1 MSLLFDLNE
10 TEIVLD
16 HSQKADHISATVQD
30 QVEDHPVEHRL
41 MRNKIHVLMRCSVSL
56 LFTCRNQV
64 PELVTTPVIVFNSF
78 QHSSGWWRGGSGG
91 ATRILTRIS
100 QWCRSKEVYIV
111 TIAPRHPSTTQETW

>member
-78 QHSSGWWRGGSGG
+78 QHSSGLVVRRKWWSYQN
-91 ATRILTRIS
+91 THS
-100 QWCRSKEVYIV
+100 DQSVV
-111 TIAPRHPSTTQETW
+111 S